1 MLEDAQSEAQQGR
14 PQRPALPAP
23 PAQNTADAHAELPGE
38 VAVSDM
44 PDPEEEGSDLID
56 ALIARDA
63 QAKLEAA
70 EKKKEAAAGKAAE
83 KARAKAAAVA
93 AKVWAKGPW

>member
-1 MLEDAQSEAQQGR
+1 MPSVIKSCVTRRVTPGAS
-14 PQRPALPAP
+14 ALHP
-23 PAQNTADAHAELPGE
+23 PSD
-38 VAVSDM
+38 VSAA
-44 PDPEEEGSDLID
+44 GS
-56 ALIARDA
+56 LIARDA

-70 EKKKEAAAGKAAE
+70 EKKKEAAAEKAAE